1 VARGG
6 PPLYARAR
14 DSPRHA
20 GHYWRLRP
28 AMTLASRI
36 LGVQHHQTGDT
47 VGSGSAFTAQIGTM
61 RVNEEIDAMQTMG
74 LNTVDVLV
82 LPRVLALVI
91 TLPFL
96 TFYADVMAMIGG
108 AMMCYVDLGISIPAF
123 MRQLQG
129 AVTINTFIVGL
140 VKAPV
145 FAFVIGLVGCFEG
158 LNVERNAG
166 SVGRLT
172 TRSVVESV
180 FLVIVL
186 DAGFSIMFS
195 ILGI

>member
-1 VARGG
+1 
-6 PPLYARAR
+6 
-14 DSPRHA
+14 
-20 GHYWRLRP
+20 
-28 AMTLASRI
+28 
-36 LGVQHHQTGDT
+36 
-47 VGSGSAFTAQIGTM
+47 
-61 RVNEEIDAMQTMG
+61 
-74 LNTVDVLV
+74 
-82 LPRVLALVI
+82 
-91 TLPFL
+91 
-96 TFYADVMAMIGG
+96 
-108 AMMCYVDLGISIPAF
+108 